1 MRRLLRNAGWAAFIL
16 VLTTPPCRAESD
28 DLCAY
33 IVAQSERFVAN
44 YLRSEQ
50 VREIEIG
57 EPITPWFVNAN
68 DWSKALKD
76 RMRQSFSHDF
86 QLREGAAAAVTVSC
100 DRMQWSQNGELQELV
115 AKIRVRAKGAEK
127 LFPLTPVRDPK
138 LLCSPVAPSLKP
150 IARVVGGIAPELMA
164 YFKENKIDVVEIRS
178 ITCPAGDHQDAL
190 RILDAIIRGDESV
203 RVADAGAKYWLQ
215 GELTLEPG
223 KPLADFPDEHEF
235 AQLGLTLA
243 LKDRRNKT
251 VKEWSRS
258 CELTP
263 ERVRD
268 DDDPTN
274 VGLLLTVAGVTAE
287 PNIAA
292 SVRKQQ
298 WGVFQQIDQPQA
310 TAKDGITRKSTISP
324 YGLAV
329 CVQGQRR
336 IPKIENGDAM
346 VAMSRGEEYILEIVN
361 DTDYE
366 AAVEITIDGLGHLAF
381 AEPGFP
387 QQGYVIV
394 PAKTTTP
401 IKGWY
406 RNNNWSDAFLVDEY
420 SKSEAAKL
428 LSNPAALGSR
438 LGTISVTFRAA
449 WVKGGQP
456 PPDEP
461 KRGTLGDANAT
472 RRGPA
477 VEQQYQLVEREIGV
491 LRACVSVRY
500 SRPPAESPRG
510 DDAQPK

>member
-1 MRRLLRNAGWAAFIL
+1 
-16 VLTTPPCRAESD
+16 V
-28 DLCAY
+28 
-33 IVAQSERFVAN
+33 VN
-44 YLRSEQ
+44 YLQSKQ

-57 EPITPWFVNAN
+57 EPIAPWFVNVA
-68 DWSKALKD
+68 DWSKEMKNCLRKSLGGA
-76 RMRQSFSHDF
+76 F
-86 QLREGAAAAVTVSC
+86 QLREGAAAIVTVSC
-100 DRMQWSQNGELQELV
+100 DRMKWSPTGNLEELA
-115 AKIRVRAKGAEK
+115 AKICVRVQDAEK
-127 LFPLTPVRDPK
+127 AFPLLPPIRDSK
-138 LLCSPVAPSLKP
+138 LFESSGAPSLKP
-150 IARVVGGIAPELMA
+150 VARLVAQVTPEMTKYL
-164 YFKENKIDVVEIRS
+164 KQNNIDDVELRG
-178 ITCPAGDHQDAL
+178 ITCPAGNHSDAL
-190 RILDAIIRGDESV
+190 RILDAIIREDGSV
-203 RVADAGAKYWLQ
+203 RIVDAGAKYWLQ

-243 LKDRRNKT
+243 LKDRLNRT
-251 VKEWSRS
+251 VKEWSTS

-263 ERVRD
+263 ERVRG

-298 WGVFQQIDQPQA
+298 WEVFQQIDQPQA
-310 TAKDGITRKSTISP
+310 IATDGITRKSMTSP

-336 IPKIENGDAM
+336 IPKIQNGDAM
-346 VAMSRGEEYILEIVN
+346 VTISRGEGYIVEIVN
-361 DTDYE
+361 DSDYE

-387 QQGYVIV
+387 QHGYVIV

-406 RNNNWSDAFLVDEY
+406 RNNKWSDAFLVDEY
-420 SKSEAAKL
+420 SKSEAARL

-449 WVKGGQP
+449 WAKGRQP

-477 VEQQYQLVEREIGV
+477 VEQEYQLVEREIGV

-500 SRPPAESPRG
+500 SRPPVESPRSG
-510 DDAQPK
+510 DAKAE